1 MFTFKL
7 NVYSIYC
14 KDLKLEGMK
23 MVGVQFKT
31 TIMVDDAK
39 GQKLLGEK
47 FNPTINNISER
58 KAIASIRENFAQI
71 PKMNITND
79 KR

>member
-1 MFTFKL
+1 MY
-7 NVYSIYC
+7 NIVY
-14 KDLKLEGMK
+14 KELELGGMK

-47 FNPTINNISER
+47 FNPTINNISEK
-58 KAIASIRENFAQI
+58 KAIARIRKNFAQI

>member
-7 NVYSIYC
+7 NVYNIYC
-14 KDLKLEGMK
+14 KDLKLGGMK

-47 FNPTINNISER
+47 FNP
-58 KAIASIRENFAQI
+58 
-71 PKMNITND
+71 
-79 KR
+79 